1 MLKRAL
7 FVGLLF
13 AGSAFAQQ
21 ELAISGKDIESGA
34 ADAKLAALAKQAADT
49 GKPVVVNA
57 PAIWHAKIAAK
68 LRAGGASNIKLNDS
82 FVESVVVRLEDKPA
96 PKAEPAP
103 KPEPKPEVAK
113 PAAAPAPAP
122 APKPAAPKPE
132 PKPVPAPQPK
142 VEVPK
147 PAPVEPAPAPA
158 PTPAPEPTP
167 APPPEPAPAPA
178 PAPVM
183 AAPKPAPSPA
193 PAAAKPVD
201 ASAAIRQRLEKSLN
215 EGRAADGELEPEQL
229 EKGDIVYVDGGV
241 RAVVRRERL
250 HSRLFWLNGELEL
263 KRVELKSL
271 GENRYE
277 LQDKLATNAVLHTS
291 TAAPQQFTSAV
302 PADGDAERAQFQKQ
316 YAEGR
321 PITRTFKLEQ
331 VRSGDVMYVGK
342 GVALVM
348 RRDGTDYLRGWL
360 DGSIDLNQKG
370 LQKDGSNKYKV
381 NSDNLH

>member
-34 ADAKLAALAKQAADT
+34 ADAKLAALAKQAASS

-57 PAIWHAKIAAK
+57 PAIWHDKIAAK

-82 FVESVVVRLEDKPA
+82 FVESVVVRVEDKPA

-103 KPEPKPEVAK
+103 KPEPKPEAPK
-113 PAAAPAPAP
+113 PAVAPAPA
-122 APKPAAPKPE
+122 AKPATPPPAPKPE
-132 PKPVPAPQPK
+132 PKPQPK
-142 VEVPK
+142 VEAPK
-147 PAPVEPAPAPA
+147 PAPVEPTPAPA
-158 PTPAPEPTP
+158 PEPAPAPVPEPTP
-167 APPPEPAPAPA
+167 APPP
-178 PAPVM
+178 PAPVPTPV
-183 AAPKPAPSPA
+183 AAPTPVPTPA
-193 PAAAKPVD
+193 PAAAKPAD
-201 ASAAIRQRLEKSLN
+201 TTAATRQRLEKSLN
-215 EGRAADGELEPEQL
+215 EGRAADGELSTEQL
-229 EKGDIVYVDGGV
+229 EKGDIVYVDGSV

-250 HSRLFWLNGELEL
+250 HNRLFWLNGELEL
-263 KRVELKSL
+263 QRVELKSL

-277 LQDKLATNAVLHTS
+277 LQDKLATNAVLHTATS
-291 TAAPQQFTSAV
+291 APQQFTAAV

-331 VRSGDVMYVGK
+331 VRSGDAIYVGK
-342 GVALVM
+342 GLALVM

-360 DGSIDLNQKG
+360 EGAIDLNQKG

-381 NSDNLH
+381 VSDNLH